1 MKPGNLRSH
10 DPGRARLGRARPGD
24 ASSTGFFAAAV
35 LFALA
40 FANGAAAQSFCID
53 ESSTYICKK
62 AVQYPARY
70 APLNYSSMKPE
81 CSFSTPPIV
90 PPYSHGMYDVEGDA
104 IDQIHDTQACDIA
117 ATLCDA
123 GSMTPVKNFKTSIIG
138 PAGYLPTL
146 EVRADPAPFS
156 STAEAFLW
164 TYQTKGQDNQCV
176 AQSKINFGMHREQ
189 PVDCPQGY
197 VRAEHNSDTCIL
209 SWMSQICPVGH
220 PIDPGIG
227 AKLLSEIDYDS
238 NGTLGFSRRYYSY
251 GYDAPRSAN
260 DDGKSHVL
268 GPRWRTPYDSRLYFT
283 TASTLTRAALVNDNG
298 TIKYFRT
305 DGSEYP
311 HYSNTPVES
320 LTDNGNGTWTL
331 TRGDDSIEIYDA
343 QGRLL
348 SLWDKVRLGRT
359 LAYGSDGRL
368 QSVTDA
374 RGRVLGFEHLPT
386 ADSGRVVVMT
396 TPAGQEYRYT
406 IDGRGNLVDVTMP
419 DGKQRHYAYTH
430 PRYFGAITRITDE
443 NGDDYEAVTYDSSG
457 RATSS
462 WLAPGTAGDTIGR
475 HTIAYSTYKAQIT
488 DALGLQRDLNYS
500 FGSHVIRVGSTSQPC
515 TSCGSNFQTQT
526 YDANGYFDRTVDF
539 QGYETDAD
547 YNARGLETQLREGQI
562 AVNGQCP
569 VGSGYN
575 ANNYGSACTTGTCWA
590 SQPFF
595 GSTSAAPLG
604 YPTQYYSCTV
614 QSTPLRTT
622 QTIWHATLRE
632 PVERK
637 ILDAQSQVET
647 VTRWQY
653 NARGQVVARC
663 EMDPAAA
670 AYVCDAQIGPAAG
683 AKVRRW
689 TYEYC
694 NAFDVAVPNSTCPIE
709 GLLKSVNGPRKS
721 TDTGINGVDD
731 LTTYTYYATDLLSG
745 CGALLDE
752 PCHRKGDLWKT
763 TNALGHVTENM
774 AYDGNG
780 RLTRSK
786 DANGTITD
794 YTYHVRGWLASK
806 RIRANASGNP
816 SPNDAI
822 TTMTYDDAG
831 NVTRVTQPDGAYL
844 DYVYDAAHR
853 LTDVV
858 DNLGNRIHYTLDA
871 AGNRVKEQTYDA
883 SYNPASPATGL
894 KREMS
899 RVFNQMK
906 RLTKMLDANGLPTRD
921 STTFDTGGL
930 NDGYDAN
937 GNAAQF
943 ADGLGIKTK
952 HEYDPLNR
960 LINTLH
966 DYEGSDPETANAA
979 TVVTYDARNN
989 VRSVTDPETLST
1001 SYTYDGLGDLTDL
1014 DSPDTGHTGFTHDLA
1029 GNRIVQIDNRGKT
1042 TTYTFDAINRL
1053 TTMTFPTTTENV
1065 TFSYD
1070 EADVATG
1077 CTMSYAKGR
1086 MTRIVDASGT
1096 TTFCY
1101 DRRGNT
1107 TRKSHLTGGET
1118 LIVEYAYDKADRLIS
1133 ITYPSGGIATYSR
1146 DSIGRVVGLTW
1157 KTNAGATPTT
1167 VISNATY
1174 YPYGPLSVLTY
1185 GNGRTLS
1192 KSFDANYQIDTIVSS
1207 ASDGLV
1213 LDLAS
1218 DVMGNI
1224 TAASSTIGAATPTRQ
1239 YRYDSHYRLT
1249 RVDDGSGAMQEDYG
1263 YSKTGDRTLKQW
1275 ASQTAQVYAYMAGTH
1290 RLGSIDGAARTY
1302 DANGNT
1308 TGRSDGKTLTYND
1321 RNRLDNVQVGGTK
1334 YIRVY
1339 NGKGE
1344 RAAKFEATRFTTT
1357 VQTRYVYDEKGGV
1370 LAIKPPGSSPFIE
1383 FLYINAVPVAQI
1395 SNGSLYHLE
1404 TDYLGTPR
1412 VAADAATGAWQWK
1425 WDYFGSSFGEHQ
1437 PVSAPAA
1444 TMNVPLRYPGQI
1456 ADDPFDITYNYFRDY
1471 DPAAGR
1477 YLGSDPLG
1485 LSGGLST
1492 YGYAGQS
1499 PHQLMDPYGLWCLPY
1514 WDEVTD
1520 WATVRRE
1527 RNLSVAGVALTGIF
1541 TPSCKWPDA
1550 WHVWQE
1556 RQRRDRA
1563 YCRECLPN
1571 DMKCPDGG
1579 ETCQWT
1585 WKYGMWKKENR
1596 DFDES
1601 VFTDGYAYSGPNLN
1615 RCIAC
1620 RNPFGEG
1627 WLHACDTGVYGDD
1640 MAIKK
1645 N

>member
-227 AKLLSEIDYDS
+227 AKLLSEIDYGS
-238 NGTLGFSRRYYSY
+238 NGALGFSRRYYSY

-374 RGRVLGFEHLPT
+374 HGRVLEFEHLPT

-569 VGSGYN
+569 VGSSYN

-721 TDTGINGVDD
+721 TDTGMNGVDD

-763 TNALGHVTENM
+763 TNALSHVTENM

-822 TTMTYDDAG
+822 TTYAYDDAG
-831 NVTRVTQPDGAYL
+831 NTTRITQPDGAYL
-844 DYVYDAAHR
+844 EYVYDAAHR

-858 DNLGNRIHYTLDA
+858 DNFGNRIHYTLDA

-899 RVFNQMK
+899 RVYNQLD
-906 RLTKMLDANGLPTRD
+906 RLTQRLNSAGTPIRD
-921 STTFDTGGL
+921 STSFDGAGI

-937 GNAAQF
+937 GDAVQF
-943 ADGLGIKTK
+943 VNGLGVQTK
-952 HEYDPLNR
+952 LDYDPLRR
-960 LINTLH
+960 LAKTTF
-966 DYEGSDPETANAA
+966 DYAGTSVETAAA
-979 TVVTYDARNN
+979 QTTYTYDARDNLT
-989 VRSVTDPETLST
+989 SVTDPDALPTT
-1001 SYTYDGLGDLTDL
+1001 YTHDALGNFVAL
-1014 DSPDTGHTGFTHDLA
+1014 DSPDTGHTAYDYDLA
-1029 GNRIVQIDNRGKT
+1029 GNRIAETDNRGVMSTQTYDALNRPAT
-1042 TTYTFDAINRL
+1042 TIY
-1053 TTMTFPTTTENV
+1053 PTSSLNV
-1065 TFSYD
+1065 SRFYD
-1070 EADVATG
+1070 EADTTTG
-1077 CTMSYAKGR
+1077 CAGSYPKGR
-1086 MTRIVDASGT
+1086 LTRTVDASGT
-1096 TTFCY
+1096 STYCY
-1101 DRRGNT
+1101 DRRGNV
-1107 TRKSHLTGGET
+1107 TRKSHLSGGAT
-1118 LIVEYAYDKADRLIS
+1118 LTVDYTYDKADRIAT
-1133 ITYPSGGIATYSR
+1133 ITYPSGGIATYTR
-1146 DSIGRVVGLTW
+1146 DATGRVTGLSW
-1157 KTNAGATPTT
+1157 KADAGATPVA
-1167 VISNATY
+1167 VIGNATY
-1174 YPYGPLSVLTY
+1174 YPFGPMSVLTY

-1192 KSFDANYQIDTIVSS
+1192 KTYDTDYHIDQIASS
-1207 ASDGLV
+1207 ATDGLT
-1213 LDLAS
+1213 LDLTT
-1218 DVMGNI
+1218 DVMGNV
-1224 TAASSTIGAATPTRQ
+1224 TAAAGAIGAAPSRK
-1239 YRYDSHYRLT
+1239 YVYDNLQRLT
-1249 RVDDGSGAMQEDYG
+1249 RVDDGSNAMLEDYG
-1263 YSKTGDRTLKQW
+1263 YNKTGDRTLKQLTGQ
-1275 ASQTAQVYAYMAGTH
+1275 SAQSYTYVTGTH
-1290 RLGSIDGAARTY
+1290 RLGAIDATSRIY

-1308 TGRSDGKTLTYND
+1308 TNRGDGKVMTYDN
-1321 RNRLDNVQVGGTK
+1321 RNRLTQLTVGATT
-1334 YIRVY
+1334 YDYDY
-1339 NGKGE
+1339 NAKGE
-1344 RAAKFEATRFTTT
+1344 RVSKVRTSLSTEPATRF
-1357 VQTRYVYDEKGGV
+1357 VYDERG
-1370 LAIKPPGSSPFIE
+1370 LLLTQRPPAATSVVE
-1383 FLYINAVPVAQI
+1383 YLYVDGMPVAQVL
-1395 SNGSLYHLE
+1395 NGTLDYFESDHLR
-1404 TDYLGTPR
+1404 TPR
-1412 VAADAATGAWQWK
+1412 VAADHTTNAMK
-1425 WDYFGSSFGEHQ
+1425 WRWDFLGSAFGEHA
-1437 PVSAPAA
+1437 PVIGSGVARGYEIA
-1444 TMNVPLRYPGQI
+1444 LRYPGQ
-1456 ADDPFDITYNYFRDY
+1456 TYSSESGLHYNYFREY
-1471 DPAAGR
+1471 EPATGR
-1477 YLGSDPLG
+1477 YTQSDPIGLQGGIDTYLYAVARPQTRTDPKGLKTYVDLCVGNYANCAQFQDENHSDDVNKAAFLACKGSIDYACKRGGVSCCRTAQISCEASAYELG
-1485 LSGGLST
+1485 DLAKEAL
-1492 YGYAGQS
+1492 AECAVE
-1499 PHQLMDPYGLWCLPY
+1499 HAKC
-1514 WDEVTD
+1514 
-1520 WATVRRE
+1520 
-1527 RNLSVAGVALTGIF
+1527 VAE
-1541 TPSCKWPDA
+1541 K
-1550 WHVWQE
+1550 Q
-1556 RQRRDRA
+1556 
-1563 YCRECLPN
+1563 
-1571 DMKCPDGG
+1571 K
-1579 ETCQWT
+1579 
-1585 WKYGMWKKENR
+1585 
-1596 DFDES
+1596 
-1601 VFTDGYAYSGPNLN
+1601 
-1615 RCIAC
+1615 
-1620 RNPFGEG
+1620 
-1627 WLHACDTGVYGDD
+1627 
-1640 MAIKK
+1640 
-1645 N
+1645 